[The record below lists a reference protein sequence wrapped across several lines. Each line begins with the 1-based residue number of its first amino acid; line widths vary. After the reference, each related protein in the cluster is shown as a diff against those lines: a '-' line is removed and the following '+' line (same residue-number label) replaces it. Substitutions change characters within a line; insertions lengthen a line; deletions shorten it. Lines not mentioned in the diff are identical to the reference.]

1 MREALGK
8 VQFKIR
14 KPAGFETAA
23 EAIDG
28 RFAHPGLKGEG
39 GDARMNGL
47 RGGGEDHFRHFAFRF
62 AKVFQS
68 GLDFFQHVH

>member
-1 MREALGK
+1 MCEALGK

-28 RFAHPGLKGEG
+28 RFAHPGLKGRAAMLE
-39 GDARMNGL
+39 
-47 RGGGEDHFRHFAFRF
+47 
-62 AKVFQS
+62 
-68 GLDFFQHVH
+68 